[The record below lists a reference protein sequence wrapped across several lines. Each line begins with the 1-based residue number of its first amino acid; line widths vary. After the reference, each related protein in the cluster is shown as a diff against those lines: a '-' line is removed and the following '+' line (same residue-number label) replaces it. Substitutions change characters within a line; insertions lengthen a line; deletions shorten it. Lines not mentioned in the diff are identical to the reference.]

1 MRVILATPDASMAVA
16 WSEAFAASEV
26 EIHHGSILDVECDAL
41 VSPANSFRFM
51 DGGLDL
57 AYSQR
62 FGWGLQDR
70 LRRVILERH
79 HGELLVGAAEI
90 IETGIARP
98 GWLIAAP
105 TMRVPMRL
113 PKDSVN
119 PYLSTRAALLAVRR
133 GCLPDGTAASSRVK
147 VLAVPA
153 MGTGVGGI
161 TPKLCASQMRAAYD
175 AIVLSEAKLPT
186 SWAEASHDHQLL
198 YTSKPKRLQ

>member
-1 MRVILATPDASMAVA
+1 MRVILATPDPSIAAA

-41 VSPANSFRFM
+41 VSPANSFGFM

-62 FGWGLQDR
+62 FGWDLQDR

-90 IETGIARP
+90 IETGTALP

-113 PKDSVN
+113 PKHSVN
-119 PYLSTRAALLAVRR
+119 PYLSTRAALLAARR
-133 GCLPDGTAASSRVK
+133 GRLPDGTPASSRVK
-147 VLAVPA
+147 VLAIPA

-161 TPKLCASQMRAAYD
+161 SPKLCAGQMRAAYD
-175 AIVLSEAKLPT
+175 AIVLSEARLPT

>member
-1 MRVILATPDASMAVA
+1 MRVILATPDASMAAA
-16 WSEAFAASEV
+16 WSEAFAALEV

-41 VSPANSFRFM
+41 ISPANSFGFM

-62 FGWGLQDR
+62 FGWDLQDR

-90 IETGIARP
+90 IETGTTRP
-98 GWLIAAP
+98 AWLIAAP

-119 PYLSTRAALLAVRR
+119 SYLATRAALLAVRR
-133 GCLPDGTAASSRVK
+133 GRLPDGTAASSRVK

-161 TPKLCASQMRAAYD
+161 SPKLCARQMRAAYD
-175 AIVLSEAKLPT
+175 AIVRSEAKLPT